1 MAGLLDSIKD
11 LAKQQ
16 YAKGAPYRE
25 AVSGLFQGD
34 MNRVNQALSKSDL
47 TPIDFAMML
56 GTIKGVGKAPL
67 SALEQTI
74 LDKSGD
80 YALQRF
86 QKAKSLVPDLETQYT
101 PKALQNLFTERDMYG
116 LTVMKPSEFENFA
129 SPLSS
134 NVENIQKYSRTGD
147 TASFTW
153 DEPYLSYVD
162 YMKHLENV
170 AKNTGFRE
178 VPYLHLNKTETGLPL
193 NPFISGHEGRHRT
206 RALTELG
213 DYPTLVELRPR
224 GDLYQSLPT
233 NTSDYGLPINTQEQ
247 FVNALNKEMNYNNMI
262 YPQPTYV
269 GNKEIPRIPRKLP
282 NEIFGAGLIPA
293 GLLDEKKRK

>member
-25 AVSGLFQGD
+25 AVGGLFQGD

-47 TPIDFAMML
+47 TPMDFAMML

-74 LDKSGD
+74 LEKSGD
-80 YALQRF
+80 SALQRF

-101 PKALQNLFTERDMYG
+101 PKALQDLFTQTEKFG

-129 SPLSS
+129 SPLNQEYKSS
-134 NVENIQKYSRTGD
+134 PQFLSKIKDLQNIANT
-147 TASFTW
+147 
-153 DEPYLSYVD
+153 
-162 YMKHLENV
+162 
-170 AKNTGFRE
+170 TGFNE
-178 VPYLHLNKTETGLPL
+178 VPHLHLNKYDSEPVIT
-193 NPFISGHEGRHRT
+193 SHEGRHRT
-206 RALTELG
+206 TAFAASG
-213 DYPTLVELRPR
+213 DNPTLVEIMPR
-224 GDLYQSLPT
+224 YSMYEKVNPNFNMNQKQF
-233 NTSDYGLPINTQEQ
+233 IN
-247 FVNALNKEMNYNNMI
+247 AINKEMALNPNI
-262 YPQPTYV
+262 RPQPEFI
-269 GNKEIPRIPRKLP
+269 NDIEKSRLPRKLP
-282 NEIFGAGLIPA
+282 NEIFGAALLPA